1 MNWWMQRL
9 RDESIA
15 KLSLQ
20 LTHAQQEKEQL
31 KDSLAREHAD
41 REEMKVEVCLNYC

>member
-1 MNWWMQRL
+1 MQRL
-9 RDESIA
+9 RDESLA

-20 LTHAQQEKEQL
+20 LTYAQQEKEQL

-41 REEMKVEVCLNYC
+41 REEVKVEVCLDCC